1 MQFHD
6 QACSDMGNEERSLF
20 YTFEDS
26 AAVM

>member
-1 MQFHD
+1 MHLHD
-6 QACSDMGNEERSLF
+6 QARSYMGNEERSLF